1 MQTALNVVF
10 KLLAGL
16 GVLMALFGIGIE
28 FLPGAHPGLN
38 LPQALLIAGSLLVS
52 LVAFRLRRADRR
64 RQAWGTMRKRWLP
77 GLVVAAVTL
86 IALEFVLD
94 AVDRSP
100 LYYPPDPPPE
110 PLEPMYHW
118 WTCDGAACRYA
129 YDAMVAACEG
139 RESLPRKCIL
149 NRQGFHDTEEFA
161 AGDDFDGRMRILMLG
176 DSFAFGLYADIGKS
190 YVETIEANFPQSI
203 VWNTGIIGAGTHQ
216 ALALFREYAP
226 VLQPHL
232 TILGFFVNDFGDNA
246 LPVDIRQ
253 WLTLQD
259 GRIFMRRYDNSDG
272 KTAALDEQ
280 KAYYYR
286 AHGLEP
292 PANEIERVIGRTR
305 LGSLA
310 LRMIDIARGES
321 PDQGLDREVAVT
333 RGYLRDL
340 REAAAAQDT
349 ALLVLLIPHSNDVS
363 PTPPQFSLGEVE
375 RLLRHSLPM
384 GGERYRNGIQLMK
397 ELGIPYLNPIHLLDF
412 ELDYVPLDSHWTN
425 AGHQKIGAVLSDCI
439 EVFQVSGDLADC
451 EGVEMP

>member
-1 MQTALNVVF
+1 MQTVLNIVF
-10 KLLAGL
+10 TLLAGL

-52 LVAFRLRRADRR
+52 LVAFRLRWADGRR
-64 RQAWGTMRKRWLP
+64 RAWGTMRKRWLP
-77 GLVVAAVTL
+77 GLAVAAATL

-100 LYYPPDPPPE
+100 LYFPPDPPQE
-110 PLEPMYHW
+110 LLEPRHW
-118 WTCDGAACRYA
+118 YWACDEAACSLD
-129 YDAMVAACEG
+129 YDAMVTACEG

-161 AGDDFDGRMRILMLG
+161 AGDDFDERMRILMLG
-176 DSFAFGLYADIGKS
+176 DSFTFGMYADIGKS

-203 VWNTGIIGAGTHQ
+203 VWNTGLPGAGTHQ
-216 ALALFREYAP
+216 ALGLFREYGP

-232 TILGFFVNDFGDNA
+232 TILGFFINDFGDNV
-246 LPVDIRQ
+246 LPVDLQ
-253 WLTLQD
+253 LWLALED
-259 GRIFMRRYDNSDG
+259 GRIFMRRYDNGDG
-272 KTAALDEQ
+272 ETVTLDEQ

-305 LGSLA
+305 LGSLL
-310 LRMIDIARGES
+310 LRMIDLARGKS
-321 PDQGLDREVAVT
+321 PNQGLDREVAVT

-349 ALLVLLIPHSNDVS
+349 ALLVLLIPS
-363 PTPPQFSLGEVE
+363 PHDISSASPRYVLGEVE
-375 RLLRHSLPM
+375 RLLRHPLPM
-384 GGERYRNGIQLMK
+384 AGERYRNGMQLMK
-397 ELGIPYLNPIHLLDF
+397 ELGIPYLNPAHLLTLSDYSPGDF
-412 ELDYVPLDSHWTN
+412 HWN
-425 AGHQKIGAVLSDCI
+425 SAGHQKIGAVLSACI
-439 EVFQVSGDLADC
+439 EAFQVSGDLADC